1 MNKAQLQRGQA
12 LLDTVEEALVTSPP
26 REVAAISAIKQ
37 LRELLAPPPTVAAIF
52 KQVPGE
58 NIAAKARTLKITRPT
73 FYDLAAGRR
82 RPTDDT
88 LKRLAK
94 ATGIPL
100 ETLRNAMP

>member
-1 MNKAQLQRGQA
+1 MNKAQLQHGQA
-12 LLDTVEEALVTSPP
+12 LLDEVEEWLTSPKAM
-26 REVAAISAIKQ
+26 AAVKE
-37 LRELLAPPPTVAAIF
+37 LREMLQPPPTVASIF
-52 KQVPGE
+52 KKVPGE
-58 NIAAKARTLKITRPT
+58 NIAAKARTLQITRPT

-82 RPTDDT
+82 RPSDDT